1 MDHLGGWQQA
11 AFRSDEEDAAPV
23 AIDHAGEIVAGE
35 ARAAH
40 HIHLEDMMPVGVAD
54 VGEVLRF
61 VDAQIVDE
69 DVGVGDGGDQ
79 GGGAL
84 RRGGIGE
91 DGIDRAADLRGGGVQ
106 LGLAAAGDGDGNAL
120 LGQAPGDGETDAG
133 GRSGDDG
140 ALAHELQIHGKFP
153 FKQTANWTEDSIC
166 FIHD

>member
-1 MDHLGGWQQA
+1 M
-11 AFRSDEEDAAPV
+11 
-23 AIDHAGEIVAGE
+23 
-35 ARAAH
+35 
-40 HIHLEDMMPVGVAD
+40 
-54 VGEVLRF
+54 
-61 VDAQIVDE
+61 
-69 DVGVGDGGDQ
+69 GDGGDQ
-79 GGGAL
+79 GGRAF

-120 LGQAPGDGETDAG
+120 LGQAASDGETDAG